1 MKIITEIIK
10 YACNPWSDFTI
21 NSYKIEKVY
30 HKDIGEVIDD
40 YFVLEPPFYNK
51 NITEPFMTNTIHLR
65 SLDIID
71 TDKKVNDDRFTLMNF
86 NNGIYRYQVRL

>member
-1 MKIITEIIK
+1 M
-10 YACNPWSDFTI
+10 W
-21 NSYKIEKVY
+21 
-30 HKDIGEVIDD
+30 HKDIGTVIGD
-40 YFVLEPPFYNK
+40 YFVLQPPFYNK
-51 NITEPFMTNTIHLR
+51 DMPEPFMTNTIHLR